1 MSRKTPRVISDK
13 QWQKTAPLFP
23 SSCPAPKGGRPR
35 IGDRRVPAELARA
48 DSPKQTSPNSVQTN
62 ALIAVSEVMPVIADN
77 GHDCDDLRDE
87 LEAEGLVPV
96 IPTASGA

>member
-1 MSRKTPRVISDK
+1 
-13 QWQKTAPLFP
+13 
-23 SSCPAPKGGRPR
+23 
-35 IGDRRVPAELARA
+35 
-48 DSPKQTSPNSVQTN
+48 
-62 ALIAVSEVMPVIADN
+62 MPVIADN